1 MFSEVMSVHRGSL
14 SLSREGVSVH
24 GGGLCPGDPHMV
36 MSGQYASYWN
46 AFFFQ
51 LDLNITHSNSL

>member
-1 MFSEVMSVHRGSL
+1 
-14 SLSREGVSVH
+14 
-24 GGGLCPGDPHMV
+24 MV

-51 LDLNITHSNSL
+51 LDLNITHSKFTLMHELSHFGLDTLTRLRLYA